1 MKLVR
6 FNVLGEPVA
15 RARTG
20 AVLADGRIGDLR
32 AALATA
38 LVQDGGDP
46 LGREIAA
53 LRIPPDV
60 RLILHNGP
68 PAQAAMEHAARW
80 LAQRCAVEPDPVG
93 ADGEPLV
100 HAPAKVRLHNPLKP
114 GRLVL
119 ITGRRHAEPGRMPAR
134 PHLLQRAPAT
144 VMGPVRDIDLPAG
157 IDALQYATG
166 LAIVIARHCHNLA
179 PEAALQAIAGYMT
192 ANEVRSTTGILEG
205 LDGDAAFSRYIIGP
219 ALVSPDEVPAIATAA
234 LTTRVNNRPAQS
246 GSLAD
251 LPLPIA
257 ELIAQVS
264 RLGLEAGD
272 VIITGLL
279 AESQGPALV
288 AGDRVE
294 AAVEG
299 LGSTNNRVVAGH

>member
-1 MKLVR
+1 MKIVR
-6 FNVLGEPVA
+6 FNALGEPVA

-20 AVLADGRIGDLR
+20 VLLPDGRVGDLR

-38 LVQDGGDP
+38 LVQDGRDV

-68 PAQAAMEHAARW
+68 PAWAAMEHGARW
-80 LAQRCAVEPDPVG
+80 LTERCAVEPDPLG

-100 HAPAKVRLHNPLKP
+100 HALAKVRLHNPLKP

-119 ITGRRHAEPGRMPAR
+119 IAGNRKGHPAR
-134 PHLLQRAPAT
+134 PQLLQRAPPT

-157 IDALQYATG
+157 IHALQYATG
-166 LAIVIARHCHNLA
+166 LAIVIARNCHGIA
-179 PEAALQAIAGYMT
+179 AEAALQAIAGYMT
-192 ANEVRSTTGILEG
+192 ANEVGSASGV
-205 LDGDAAFSRYIIGP
+205 LDGVEGDAAFSRYIIGP
-219 ALVSPDEVPAIATAA
+219 ALVSPEDVPGIATAA
-234 LTTRVNNRPAQS
+234 LTTRINDQPVQS

-251 LPLPIA
+251 LQMPIA
-257 ELIAQVS
+257 ELVAQVS

-272 VIITGLL
+272 VILTGLL
-279 AESQGPALV
+279 AETTGSALV
-288 AGDRVE
+288 AGDRIE
-294 AAVEG
+294 ATVEG
-299 LGSTNNRVVAGH
+299 LGSTTNRVVAGA

>member
-6 FNVLGEPVA
+6 FNALGEPVA

-20 AVLADGRIGDLR
+20 VLLPDGRVGDLR

-38 LVQDGGDP
+38 LVQDGRDA

-68 PAQAAMEHAARW
+68 PAWAAMEHGARW
-80 LAQRCAVEPDPVG
+80 LTERCAAEPDPIG

-100 HAPAKVRLHNPLKP
+100 HALAKVRLHNPLKP

-119 ITGRRHAEPGRMPAR
+119 VAGNRKGHPAR

-157 IDALQYATG
+157 IHALQYATG
-166 LAIVIARHCHNLA
+166 LAIVIARNCHGLTA
-179 PEAALQAIAGYMT
+179 DTALQAIAGYMT
-192 ANEVRSTTGILEG
+192 ANEVRSATGALEG
-205 LDGDAAFSRYIIGP
+205 LEGDATFSRYIIGP
-219 ALVSPDEVPAIATAA
+219 ALVSPEHVHGIATAT
-234 LTTRVNNRPAQS
+234 LTTRINDQPVQT
-246 GSLAD
+246 GSLAN
-251 LPLPIA
+251 LQVPIA
-257 ELIAQVS
+257 ELVAQVS

-272 VIITGLL
+272 VIVTGLL
-279 AESQGPALV
+279 AETTGPGLA
-288 AGDRVE
+288 AGDRIE
-294 AAVEG
+294 ATVEG
-299 LGSTNNRVVAGH
+299 LGSTHNRVVAGA